1 MLKFISKNFLTGLI
15 TILPVVLTLYLIYWL
30 VVSTNNAPQRSLRRN
45 HQPVVLTLY
54 LIYWLVVSTET
65 ALGSVIRL
73 ALPENLYW
81 PGMGT
86 IAGLLVVF
94 LVGLLM
100 HALVVRR
107 LFGWAEQLLYHVPLI
122 KSVYRAIR
130 DFFDYFSPDKKK
142 EFKQV
147 VAVSIGDTGMQV
159 IGFVSQ
165 AIPEHM
171 PKDFREEGSIL
182 VYLPLSYMIGGYAVL
197 MPRSAVRPLDM
208 SMEEAM
214 RFTLTA
220 GVTGTTT

>member
-1 MLKFISKNFLTGLI
+1 MLRFISKNFLTGLI

-30 VVSTNNAPQRSLRRN
+30 VVSTESL
-45 HQPVVLTLY
+45 
-54 LIYWLVVSTET
+54 
-65 ALGSVIRL
+65 LGGVIRQV
-73 ALPENLYW
+73 LPENLYW

-86 IAGLLVVF
+86 IAGLLLIL

-100 HALVVRR
+100 HAYVVRR
-107 LFGWAEQLLYHVPLI
+107 LFGWAEQLLYHVPII
-122 KSVYRAIR
+122 KSIYRAIR
-130 DFFDYFSPDKKK
+130 DFFDYFSPDKEKDF
-142 EFKQV
+142 EQV

-165 AIPEHM
+165 AVPERL
-171 PKDFREEGSIL
+171 PEGFREEGSIL

-197 MPRSAVRPLDM
+197 MPRGAVRPLDM

-220 GVTGTTT
+220 GVTGTTS

>member
-1 MLKFISKNFLTGLI
+1 MLRSISKTFLTGLI
-15 TILPVVLTLYLIYWL
+15 TILPVLLTLYFLYWL
-30 VVSTNNAPQRSLRRN
+30 VVSAES
-45 HQPVVLTLY
+45 
-54 LIYWLVVSTET
+54 

-73 ALPENLYW
+73 VLPENLYW

-86 IAGLLVVF
+86 IAGLVVVF

-100 HALVVRR
+100 HAYVVRR
-107 LFGWAEQLLYHVPLI
+107 LFAWGEQILYHLPLI

-130 DFFDYFSPDKKK
+130 DFFNYFSPDKEK
-142 EFKQV
+142 EFQQV

-159 IGFVSQ
+159 IGFVTQ
-165 AIPEHM
+165 AVPDRLPE
-171 PKDFREEGSIL
+171 DFREEGSIL

-220 GVTGTTT
+220 GVTGTTTTP